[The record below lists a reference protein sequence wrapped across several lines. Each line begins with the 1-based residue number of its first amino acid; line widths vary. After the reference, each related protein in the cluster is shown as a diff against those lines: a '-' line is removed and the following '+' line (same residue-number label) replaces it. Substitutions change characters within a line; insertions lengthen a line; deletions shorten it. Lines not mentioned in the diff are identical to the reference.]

1 MCVRELSSVL
11 MAAVIVLTL
20 IHDARATSAIAQTPK
35 MANPHEP
42 EGSAFNPFSEDNYS
56 RRIWQTQDGVPQ
68 DTISALVQTNDGY
81 LWVGTSGGLAR
92 FDGFRF
98 TVFDRENTPALR
110 EQSVYS
116 LYCTRDGTLW
126 IGTEGGGL
134 IRYRSGQ
141 FRVFGAAEG
150 LTNGFV

>member
-1 MCVRELSSVL
+1 MFLRNFLSLL
-11 MAAVIVLTL
+11 MAALVVLVL
-20 IHDARATSAIAQTPK
+20 IPGGQARSAIGQTIRQTIRKSDARTP
-35 MANPHEP
+35 ADSP
-42 EGSAFNPFSEDNYS
+42 ANPFSEDRYS

-98 TVFDRENTPALR
+98 TVFDRENTPELR

-116 LYCTRDGTLW
+116 LSCTRDGTLW
-126 IGTEGGGL
+126 IGTE
-134 IRYRSGQ
+134 
-141 FRVFGAAEG
+141 
-150 LTNGFV
+150 